1 MVYLHKKAKSN
12 YKQQTKVLVIAVMI
26 GSILCLHYLTFPE
39 LRYYHAVYRMLFY
52 MPLVLGSL
60 WFGMKGATYIC
71 ITVSALFLPH
81 AIIQWKGFSFE
92 DFYRLLEGV
101 LYIVIS
107 LILGFLVEKER
118 KKHRALVRAESL
130 AAVGKAVSEIAHD
143 MKTPLMAIGGFANQ
157 VSKKLEQNDP
167 DQRKLGYVIQET
179 ARLESMVKE
188 MLDFGKPLQLKPSK
202 IDFNE
207 LVLESIKVAQP
218 MAKKNGVKLETE
230 LEPSLPSV
238 LLDAPRVKQVILNL
252 ITNAVQA
259 SPTGENV
266 LVRNRMEDPWVI
278 LEVVDYG
285 SGITKEH
292 HESIFHPFFS
302 TKDGGTGL
310 GLGIVKK
317 IVESHGGN
325 ISFHPNPEKGV
336 TFTVR
341 FPSRAKKAF
350 LRP

>member
-1 MVYLHKKAKSN
+1 MSNNKK
-12 YKQQTKVLVIAVMI
+12 QIKVAMIAVMI
-26 GSILCLHYLTFPE
+26 GGILCLHYLTFPD

-60 WFGMKGATYIC
+60 WFGMKGAAYVC
-71 ITVSALFLPH
+71 ISVSVLFLPY
-81 AIIQWKGFSFE
+81 AIRQWQGLSFE

-101 LYIVIS
+101 LYIVIA

-167 DQRKLGYVIQET
+167 NQKKLGIVIQET

-202 IDFNE
+202 TDFNE

-218 MAKKNGVKLETE
+218 MAKKNGVKLESD

-259 SPTGENV
+259 SPTGEHV
-266 LVRNRMEDPWVI
+266 LVRSRMENPWVI
-278 LEVVDYG
+278 MEVVDCG
-285 SGITKEH
+285 CGITKEN

-317 IVESHGGN
+317 IVENHGGD

-341 FPSRAKKAF
+341 LPFRTEM
-350 LRP
+350 